1 MDYKTEIL
9 KSIQIMIDKK
19 ISSYKGD
26 RTFPSIIKKV
36 NNNNTYIILAE
47 DGSER
52 TVYSS
57 IPSLNLQIRTKV
69 WVKIPCGNINNMHI
83 CGIRQ

>member
-1 MDYKTEIL
+1 MDFKTEIL
-9 KSIQIMIDKK
+9 NSIQIMMDQK
-19 ISSYKGD
+19 INNQSTD
-26 RTFPSIIKKV
+26 RTFASIIKQI
-36 NNNNTYIILAE
+36 NTDGTYIILDE
-47 DGSER
+47 DGTDR
-52 TVYSS
+52 TTYSS